1 MHPVN
6 KTLFPS
12 PLISVLLL
20 CKVAGSHIPKYP
32 VTELDTLRWDKANCK
47 PAPATYGR
55 PTPGAQLWGFPNLR
69 KLPCTPTQGAN
80 HWECQDDRRKQFGG
94 GKGPQDR
101 VNCTG
106 MHTGGWA
113 QCHMHPVRAMWGTTW
128 QATSAMRAAGHMGV
142 VPVGLCHVGAPP
154 YRVCHLGFTS
164 ILAPGT
170 LVGYTHHL
178 GYLPV
183 FSTTGI

>member
-55 PTPGAQLWGFPNLR
+55 PTPGAQLWVER
-69 KLPCTPTQGAN
+69 EKS
-80 HWECQDDRRKQFGG
+80 R
-94 GKGPQDR
+94 GP
-101 VNCTG
+101 
-106 MHTGGWA
+106 
-113 QCHMHPVRAMWGTTW
+113 
-128 QATSAMRAAGHMGV
+128 
-142 VPVGLCHVGAPP
+142 
-154 YRVCHLGFTS
+154 
-164 ILAPGT
+164 
-170 LVGYTHHL
+170 
-178 GYLPV
+178 LPV
-183 FSTTGI
+183 EEANGKAATAERPEWASGIFCQAEETDIGWPDEESGFAHI